1 MVNQVQEE
9 YETKNERM
17 VKYLQKVK
25 NQLHKFSE
33 WKVTQ
38 ITREKNIQVDAL
50 VGLAVS
56 LVVSRK

>member
-1 MVNQVQEE
+1 
-9 YETKNERM
+9 M

-56 LVVSRK
+56 SVVSRK